1 MKGSSTTVGSI
12 VEGQRYLLLLLLL
25 LMSPYSSKAKEKASD
40 SADRHDCPADRHGC
54 PPDISLGKLDRVN
67 AEAP

>member
-25 LMSPYSSKAKEKASD
+25 LLKSPYSSMAKEKASD
-40 SADRHDCPADRHGC
+40 SAADRHDC